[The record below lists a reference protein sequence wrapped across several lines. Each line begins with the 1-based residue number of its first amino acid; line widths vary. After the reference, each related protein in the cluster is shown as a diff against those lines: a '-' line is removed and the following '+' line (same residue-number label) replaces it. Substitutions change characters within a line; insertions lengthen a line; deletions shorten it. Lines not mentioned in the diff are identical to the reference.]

1 MAVDAPAGPNI
12 LSFHAAIV
20 MRHLVA
26 CLLIGPFAAALAQQ
40 PIRVDL
46 SHEKVNTEP
55 TKFLPMVGSWVVTS
69 EAGRNVVLVD
79 GRAWKKGQPA
89 GGLADNARTIYGA
102 RHEEFIDNVKAFAYF
117 PIAVARDVEN
127 FENGEISVRFQMI
140 GGTLDRCAGIMFDL
154 KPNGDY
160 LAMRF
165 NGTEDNLVLW
175 TFNNGKR
182 SFVKRGSENIPL
194 ELGTW
199 HEIRITVHGTQ
210 LAGYLDGKHLLDYTL
225 KAPVSG
231 KVGLWSKTDSMSLF
245 SDFTVAPSAK

>member
-1 MAVDAPAGPNI
+1 MVTA
-12 LSFHAAIV
+12 F
-20 MRHLVA
+20 
-26 CLLIGPFAAALAQQ
+26 AQQ

-46 SHEKVNTEP
+46 SREKVNAEP
-55 TKFLPMVGSWVVTS
+55 TKFLPMVGSWVIAI

-117 PIAVARDVEN
+117 PIAVAKDVDN
-127 FENGEISVRFQMI
+127 FESGEIAVHFQMI
-140 GGTLDRCAGIMFDL
+140 AGTLDRCAGIMFDL

-160 LAMRF
+160 LTVRF

-182 SFVKRGSENIPL
+182 SFVKRGSENVPL

-199 HEIRITVHGTQ
+199 HEIRIAVHGTQ
-210 LAGYLDGKHLLDYTL
+210 LEGYLDGKQLLDYAL

-231 KVGLWSKTDSMSLF
+231 KVGLWSKTDSMSEF
-245 SDFTVAPSAK
+245 AEFIVTPSAK